1 MKYTGDSLLG
11 VSFSVKTP
19 KPLDNRTVVNNTIEL
34 YSIPSDIAYE
44 GMSVSNL
51 EDGYIYML
59 VDKTNINNSDGWVA
73 SYKALQLVSCT
84 EAEYNEWKKNTTEEG
99 NAVDSE
105 KPYLHNDTY
114 YYIYEDSIENKN
126 TYYVNQ
132 EQYQRVW
139 NLASSKA
146 DLSSFNA
153 LKKTVEDNNNN
164 VTSNYLSKEEATN
177 TYVNKSF
184 LEGTTETTLKEV
196 TDKYQTAET
205 SDSKYLKPSN
215 FGVSDINTQFSFL
228 NTTAFEEYKATVTE
242 QLDTKITKNSRATL
256 ESLMVNTIQNTSG
269 NTMSIRTDGI
279 FYGAEKLAK
288 VSEVPKWMCLSQ
300 EEYKQL
306 ETDGTLQD
314 DTYYLTY
321 GKNTDDSGFVT
332 ADLLERQVKS
342 IMQGVTKLQDSA
354 TLADCISKINE
365 IIDKFKV

>member
-19 KPLDNRTVVNNTIEL
+19 KPLDNRTVVNNTTEL

-44 GMSVSNL
+44 GMSVFNL

-59 VDKTNINNSDGWVA
+59 VYKTNINNSDGCVA

-99 NAVDSE
+99 NAIDSE

-114 YYIYEDSIENKN
+114 YYIYEDSIENKD

-196 TDKYQTAET
+196 TDNQQTL
-205 SDSKYLKPSN
+205 SDFKYLKPSN
-215 FGVSDINTQFSFL
+215 FGVYDINTHFSFVNEETL
-228 NTTAFEEYKATVTE
+228 NEYKSTVNE
-242 QLDTKITKNSRATL
+242 QLDNKISKNSRASL
-256 ESLMVNTIQNTSG
+256 ESLTTNTISNTNG
-269 NTMSIRTDGI
+269 NTVNIKADGV
-279 FYGAEKLAK
+279 FYDTEKLAK
-288 VSEVPKWMCLSQ
+288 SSEVPKWQLISQ
-300 EEYKQL
+300 EEYNQL
-306 ETDGTLQD
+306 ETDGTLLD
-314 DTYYLTY
+314 DVYYLTY
-321 GKNTDDSGFVT
+321 GKNKDDSGFVT
-332 ADLLERQVKS
+332 ADLLDRQIKS
-342 IMQGVTKLQDSA
+342 IMHGVTKLTDLA
-354 TLADCISKINE
+354 TLQDCIAKINE

>member
-19 KPLDNRTVVNNTIEL
+19 KPLDNRTVVNNTTEL

-114 YYIYEDSIENKN
+114 YYIYEDSIENKD

-139 NLASSKA
+139 NFASSKA

-177 TYVNKSF
+177 TI
-184 LEGTTETTLKEV
+184 
-196 TDKYQTAET
+196 
-205 SDSKYLKPSN
+205 SN
-215 FGVSDINTQFSFL
+215 TN
-228 NTTAFEEYKATVTE
+228 
-242 QLDTKITKNSRATL
+242 
-256 ESLMVNTIQNTSG
+256 G
-269 NTMSIRTDGI
+269 NTVNIKADGV
-279 FYGAEKLAK
+279 FYDTEKLAK
-288 VSEVPKWMCLSQ
+288 SSEVPKWQLVSQ
-300 EEYKQL
+300 EEYNQL
-306 ETDGTLQD
+306 ETDGTLLD
-314 DTYYLTY
+314 DVYYLTY
-321 GKNTDDSGFVT
+321 GKNKDDSGFVT
-332 ADLLERQVKS
+332 ADLLDRQIKS
-342 IMQGVTKLQDSA
+342 IMQGVTKLTDSA
-354 TLADCISKINE
+354 TLQDCIAKINE